1 LFQLFG
7 KKSGSSALRKH
18 AERAANK
25 RAQAIDRWEAIQALA
40 AARTAEAVEALLVRF
55 TFYVEPSIT
64 DQDEKD
70 AAFAG
75 ILSAGEAALGPV
87 TAFLRKA
94 ESISWPLKILDQLTT
109 APVVTGKL
117 LELLSEMD
125 TEYERDP
132 QRKIQVLSALEERA
146 DPRILEAVLRFLE
159 DTNETVRFTAVGA
172 LLAQAEVGQARE
184 PMVDCLCGEESVRIR
199 NRILQGFIGRGWGFS
214 DRGDEVRAKLPP
226 GYALDSKGM
235 PRGPKS

>member
-1 LFQLFG
+1 LFERFG
-7 KKSGSSALRKH
+7 RKSGSSPLRKH

-40 AARTAEAVEALLVRF
+40 AAGSSEAVEALLVRF

-75 ILSAGEAALGPV
+75 ILRAGDEALGPV

-94 ESISWPLKILDQLTT
+94 ESISWPLKILDQL
-109 APVVTGKL
+109 APAPAVVGKL
-117 LELLSEMD
+117 LDVLSEMD

-132 QRKIQVLSALEERA
+132 QRKIQVLSALEERT
-146 DPRILEAVLRFLE
+146 DPRIVEAVERFLA
-159 DTNETVRFTAVGA
+159 DANETVRFTAVGA
-172 LLAQAEVGQARE
+172 VLAQAEAERARE
-184 PMVDCLCGEESVRIR
+184 RIVDCLCDEESVRVR
-199 NRILQGFIGRGWGFS
+199 NRILQGFIERGWGFS
-214 DRGDEVRAKLPP
+214 ERIEEVRPKLPP
-226 GYALDSKGM
+226 GYALDSKGL
-235 PRGPKS
+235 PRGPRR